1 MKAKYRAKLKSSI
14 KPSIYI
20 PIGTGVIFFL
30 AIFIK
35 DDLKFDHKM
44 VEATFALMA
53 VSFIFLLLLIGVCTY
68 FYKITIYK
76 DGLSSYNPWESFK
89 CYHMKWVDMKYLTIK
104 SVFGYKY
111 YYITSSDQKEC
122 LWVPCNIKN
131 KEQFIK
137 DVQSLISED
146 HVLLKH
152 IMT

>member
-1 MKAKYRAKLKSSI
+1 MIAEYRAKLESSI

-20 PIGTGVIFFL
+20 PIGAGVVFFL
-30 AIFIK
+30 VIFIK
-35 DDLKFDHKM
+35 DDLKLDHKM

-53 VSFIFLLLLIGVCTY
+53 ISFIFCFLLIGVCTY
-68 FYKITIYK
+68 FYKITLYN

-89 CYHMKWVDMKYLTIK
+89 CYHMKWIDMKYLTIK

-111 YYITSSDQKEC
+111 YYITSSDQKKY

-137 DVQSLISED
+137 DVQSLINKD
-146 HVLLKH
+146 HVLLKY